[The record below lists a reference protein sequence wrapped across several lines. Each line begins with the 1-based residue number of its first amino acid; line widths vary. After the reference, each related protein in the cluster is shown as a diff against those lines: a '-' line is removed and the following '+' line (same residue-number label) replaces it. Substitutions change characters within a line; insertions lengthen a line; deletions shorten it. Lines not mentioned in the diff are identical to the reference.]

1 MLMVFEQ
8 QNKNFKSTINVS
20 DNNTIK
26 KKKTNGNKH

>member
-8 QNKNFKSTINVS
+8 KDKNFKSTINVS

-26 KKKTNGNKH
+26 KKTNGNKH